1 MNEAITILDENNPVA
16 GGKSSQPEFRFPSA
30 TSAKSVI
37 DQSDYHTLHQRD
49 MDRMVWDAYD
59 RLPPN
64 DPEAMRKNGEEWCAN
79 VDWGDT
85 QNAINERVEQ
95 DNNLVTQPMPYISAI
110 TEGQVGP
117 RSLHAIQVT
126 INEHYKMFRQSDFWT
141 SEVQGMTLER
151 TAVGLGIFHHHI
163 PFSWHFRSIPRCN
176 LIYPPRATS
185 NMRDWPWMAVR
196 SDLDITDLIALLD
209 SPESSTS
216 LGWKTDTIRHIISKL
231 PNLPSGMEGFDWR
244 RNPEAFVE
252 GLRTDTLTIAAKNNQ
267 KIRMFHLYVREYDGR
282 ISESIVSDSPDC
294 PDFLFQK
301 KYDEDEYTSMADF
314 VSILPLNVL
323 RYMEKARGLGHQLLP
338 YNALINDTY
347 NRAVDSATLTSSL
360 MLKDTEGAN
369 GMREIT
375 QLELGGRVT
384 FIPEDMVL
392 DQRTLGN
399 PVGGLVS
406 VMTMIKDLRE
416 TNNGGFGGTDHNN
429 RRPEATATEMKLR
442 YGEATKSTGFET
454 DRLYDQL
461 TQFYRSNWKRIEY
474 FRQKGDDAPNVTG
487 AQEAKDMWR
496 RVREQ
501 GVTNEDLDVIKS
513 VEANRLFGD
522 GDPNQV
528 FLAIQDLAGPIS
540 RMPLTAQRAL
550 DEMAVAAR
558 TRRPWMVQALYGNN
572 DMQTDRVFSVQ
583 NWRIVQENGSF
594 EASDL
599 PIPIQDDDYHPLHVV
614 SHTQYAESVVADFDN
629 QVLPPTESLKRLVK
643 ARDHTALHMPL
654 LQRDRSQE
662 EVYATAAKSWQGIEN
677 KMVQMQQNIQDAQQA
692 EQERQMEELR
702 NPRLSVEEQEKV
714 LTAQVQRAE
723 IAQTAEFERQLKAS
737 TAQSEMQLKKQLAT
751 AEAQLKALQAAT
763 SVTPATQ

>member
-1 MNEAITILDENNPVA
+1 MNEAINILDEENPVA
-16 GGKSSQPEFRFPSA
+16 GGKSKQPEFRFPSA
-30 TSAKSVI
+30 SAAKTVI

-49 MDRMVWDAYD
+49 MDRMVWEAYD

-95 DNNLVTQPMPYISAI
+95 DNNLVTQPMPYVSAI

-117 RSLHAIQVT
+117 RSLHAIQVA
-126 INEHYKMFRQSDFWT
+126 INEHYKMFRQSDFWG

-151 TAVGLGIFHHHI
+151 AGVGLGIFHHHI

-176 LIYPPRATS
+176 LIYPPRSTANLS
-185 NMRDWPWMAVR
+185 EWPWMAVR

-209 SPESSTS
+209 SPESSST
-216 LGWKTDTIRHIISKL
+216 LGWKPDAIREIISKL
-231 PNLPSGMEGFDWR
+231 PFLPSGMEGFDWR

-252 GLRTDTLTIAAKNNQ
+252 GLRMDSLTIAAKNNQ

-282 ISESIVSDSPDC
+282 ISESIVSDSADC
-294 PDFLFQK
+294 SDFLFRK
-301 KYDEDEYTSMADF
+301 KYDKEYTSMADF

-338 YNALINDTY
+338 YNAMINDTY
-347 NRAVDSATLTSSL
+347 NRAVDAGTLTSSL
-360 MLKDTEGAN
+360 MLKDTEGAT
-369 GMREIT
+369 GMRNIT

-384 FIPEDMVL
+384 FIPEDMVM
-392 DQRTLGN
+392 DQRSLGN
-399 PVGGLVS
+399 PVSGLVS
-406 VMTMIKDLRE
+406 VMSMIKELRE
-416 TNNGGFGGTDHNN
+416 TNNSGFGGTDHTS

-442 YGEATKSTGFET
+442 YGEATKSMGFET
-454 DRLYDQL
+454 DRFYDQL
-461 TQFYRSNWKRIEY
+461 TQFYRSNWKRIVY
-474 FRQKGDDAPNVTG
+474 FLENGDNAPNVKG
-487 AQEAKDMWR
+487 AQEAKDMWK
-496 RVREQ
+496 RVKEQ
-501 GVTNEDLDVIKS
+501 GVTKEDLDVIKS

-540 RMPLTAQRAL
+540 RMPITAQRAM

-558 TRRPWMVQALYGNN
+558 TRRPWMVQALYGSN
-572 DMQTDRVFSVQ
+572 DMQLDRVFSVQ

-599 PIPIQDDDYHPLHVV
+599 PVPIQDDDYHPLHVV
-614 SHTQYAESVVADFDN
+614 SHTQYAESVVADYDN
-629 QVLPPTESLKRLVK
+629 QILPPPETLKRLVK

-662 EVYATAAKSWQGIEN
+662 EVYATAAKAWQGIEN

-692 EQERQMEELR
+692 EQERAMEELR
-702 NPRLSVEEQEKV
+702 NPRLTVEEQQKV
-714 LTAQVQRAE
+714 LTAQVQRDE
-723 IAQTAEFERQLKAS
+723 IARTAELERQLKLS
-737 TAQSEMQLKKQLAT
+737 TAQTDTQLKRQQAMT
-751 AEAQLKALQAAT
+751 EAQLKTLQAAQ
-763 SVTPATQ
+763 SVGPATP